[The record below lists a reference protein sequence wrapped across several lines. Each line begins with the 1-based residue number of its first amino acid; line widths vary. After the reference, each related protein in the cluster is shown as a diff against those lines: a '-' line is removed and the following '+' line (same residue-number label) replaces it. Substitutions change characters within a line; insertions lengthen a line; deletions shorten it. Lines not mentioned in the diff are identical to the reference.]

1 MDERLFLFPI
11 SYFIFKF
18 YFIFTNYTLNTF
30 VKMIRN
36 IFEMKSLFYTFTLMI
51 IIKTGNGWRE
61 QKEEKDYI
69 PHLSKTIE
77 RITIEQNYK
86 KYLTERIQN
95 IKKLSKEVDDL
106 SQELSFLLDE
116 NSNLEKE
123 HLEICRNIVAF
134 RKTLTN

>member
-1 MDERLFLFPI
+1 
-11 SYFIFKF
+11 
-18 YFIFTNYTLNTF
+18 
-30 VKMIRN
+30 
-36 IFEMKSLFYTFTLMI
+36 MKSLFYTFTLMI

-69 PHLSKTIE
+69 PHLSSDYIEFLAKISTNQTKINELENMDQNILNLSKKKIETIE